1 MHWQKKPLMANTS
14 LLRMIDASDEAQ
26 GERKEIL
33 LRTALELAEWLKT
46 IPDEIWDGRIA
57 LLNYLQVVKR
67 HSANN
72 GGYCSNDL
80 PPILAICYHRRPL
93 SFSYLQIFF
102 TNSQIQIR
110 LKFDKLSLAKELES

>member
-57 LLNYLQVVKR
+57 L
-67 HSANN
+67 
-72 GGYCSNDL
+72 
-80 PPILAICYHRRPL
+80 
-93 SFSYLQIFF
+93 
-102 TNSQIQIR
+102 
-110 LKFDKLSLAKELES
+110 